1 MRRAPAKLIA
11 IVLAALT
18 VSGSGIA
25 AASAKPSAA
34 SVAHHG
40 TEHFTLMDTLT
51 RSGAASIIATGLFT
65 DGGTINI
72 GQSGRSGEMKLGRG
86 TIRLTSNN
94 GGGITKVNM
103 ATCLTTQTGSGTYKL
118 IHGAGKY
125 AGIRG
130 SGRFTTT
137 VRRVS
142 PRKHNGSCAF
152 NRPALAVQG
161 LVSLSGSAT
170 LRH

>member
-51 RSGAASIIATGLFT
+51 RSGAATIIATGLFT
-65 DGGTINI
+65 DGGTISI
-72 GQSGRSGEMKLGRG
+72 GQPGRSGEMKLGRG

-94 GGGITKVNM
+94 GSGITKVNM
-103 ATCLTTQTGSGTYKL
+103 ATCLTTQTGRHL
-118 IHGAGKY
+118 QAHP
-125 AGIRG
+125 RHWQ
-130 SGRFTTT
+130 
-137 VRRVS
+137 VRRH
-142 PRKHNGSCAF
+142 PRF
-152 NRPALAVQG
+152 RPLHHDRPQG
-161 LVSLSGSAT
+161 FTAQAQRQLCV
-170 LRH
+170 